1 MKKNLAKIFASASIV
16 VAIILIVILLVTAF
30 GGITAKDFDSK
41 AFKGILVTLGCLYGA
56 LSAITLA
63 LLFSNTN
70 TVKEVVIHQGRKGS
84 LRVSAKAIDKI
95 VKEVTNGIEGVKCKK
110 VVLLTDDYGTR
121 LKVSLKVVDRDAFEV
136 ETAARI
142 MLEDRFLNQFGLVF
156 SSIEIKLMQFNAK
169 YEADK
174 AELDA
179 KIEERMAEIKKEY
192 AEEDAAAEAAEQVE
206 QAAPAV
212 EEVADAAVEE
222 AKEEAVDEVAQEA
235 VEEHVDEVEE
245 AVQEAVEE
253 EAAQEVAEEE
263 AVEQEDKE

>member
-30 GGITAKDFDSK
+30 GGITQKDFDSK
-41 AFKGILVTLGCLYGA
+41 AFKGILVTLGCLYVA

-70 TVKEVVIHQGRKGS
+70 NVKEVVIHQGRKGS

-192 AEEDAAAEAAEQVE
+192 AEEDAAEAAEHVE
-206 QAAPAV
+206 QATPAAEEAAV
-212 EEVADAAVEE
+212 EEAVVEE
-222 AKEEAVDEVAQEA
+222 AKEEAI
-235 VEEHVDEVEE
+235 EEYVDEVET
-245 AVQEAVEE
+245 AVE
-253 EAAQEVAEEE
+253 EAAQEEVVEEAAEEE
-263 AVEQEDKE
+263 TVEQEDKE